1 MQKLILVILA
11 ETVTMAEVE
20 GVLQAVEEAITGET
34 VIIAEVIIIITAEAL
49 MMTMMMTILCGS
61 MGWHLQ

>member
-11 ETVTMAEVE
+11 ETVTMAAVE

-34 VIIAEVIIIITAEAL
+34 VIIAEEVILITAEAL
-49 MMTMMMTILCGS
+49 MMTMMMTILYGS

>member
-49 MMTMMMTILCGS
+49 MMTMMTILCGS